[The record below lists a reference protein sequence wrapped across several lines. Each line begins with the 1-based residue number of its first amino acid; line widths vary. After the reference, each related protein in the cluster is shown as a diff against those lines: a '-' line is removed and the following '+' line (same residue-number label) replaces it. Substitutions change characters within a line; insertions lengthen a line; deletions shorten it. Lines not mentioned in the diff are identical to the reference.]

1 MSTRVKLLI
10 LLLLVAA
17 IVLGA
22 IVNRDEGSESAP
34 TTPGPAG
41 EEFAD
46 ACGKDELELVEP
58 GVMTIGAAGPSQLPW
73 LAAGDPAPDGFEP
86 GIALA
91 VAEFMHFAPAELRW
105 VDVAREDVLASGP
118 DGVDF
123 ALGQIL
129 PTTELDETMDFTEWY
144 YDVEQAVLVPS
155 SSELAAG
162 VTLADLR
169 EARLGAP
176 AGPSHDAVLAAID
189 PPGETAVYES
199 PAEALEALRDGEVDA
214 VVIDYPTS
222 LELLRGGDDRGGR
235 GRPVARPGRPRLRLR
250 RGRGEPAQGLSLRR
264 HRERP
269 PAGLRPRARAD
280 LDRAERPTARRRVTN
295 SNRNEAL
302 CRRVIPIRVLRLAR
316 PRHSFSLT

>member
-34 TTPGPAG
+34 TTPGTGAG

-46 ACGKDELELVEP
+46 ACGKNELELVEP
-58 GVMTIGAAGPSQLPW
+58 GVLTIGAAGPSELPW
-73 LAAGDPAPDGFEP
+73 LAAGDPAPEGFEP

-91 VAEFMHFAPAELRW
+91 VAEFMHFVPGELRW

-123 ALGQIL
+123 ALGQIV
-129 PTTELDETMDFTEWY
+129 PTTELDATMDFTEWY
-144 YDVEQAVLVPS
+144 YDVEQAVLVPA

-199 PAEALEALRDGEVDA
+199 PAEALGALRAGEVDA
-214 VVIDYPTS
+214 VVVDYPTS
-222 LELLRGGDDRGGR
+222 LELLRGGDTGVVAAGR
-235 GRPVARPGRPRLRLR
+235 L
-250 RGRGEPAQGLSLRR
+250 PAQGDLGFGFAVAEASRSGPVSPRRSRTSASRASTSSSRRPGSSRAPHRSSSSRGSL
-264 HRERP
+264 
-269 PAGLRPRARAD
+269 ALAAR
-280 LDRAERPTARRRVTN
+280 LV
-295 SNRNEAL
+295 
-302 CRRVIPIRVLRLAR
+302 
-316 PRHSFSLT
+316 

>member
-22 IVNRDEGSESAP
+22 IVNRDEGSEPAP
-34 TTPGPAG
+34 TTPGAG
-41 EEFAD
+41 EDFAD

-222 LELLRGGDDRGGR
+222 LELLRGGATGVVAAGR
-235 GRPVARPGRPRLRLR
+235 L
-250 RGRGEPAQGLSLRR
+250 PAQGDLGFGFAVAEASPLRACLSAAIANVRQQGFDL
-264 HRERP
+264 ELAQTWIEPGAP
-269 PAGLRPRARAD
+269 PLVV
-280 LDRAERPTARRRVTN
+280 E
-295 SNRNEAL
+295 
-302 CRRVIPIRVLRLAR
+302 
-316 PRHSFSLT
+316 